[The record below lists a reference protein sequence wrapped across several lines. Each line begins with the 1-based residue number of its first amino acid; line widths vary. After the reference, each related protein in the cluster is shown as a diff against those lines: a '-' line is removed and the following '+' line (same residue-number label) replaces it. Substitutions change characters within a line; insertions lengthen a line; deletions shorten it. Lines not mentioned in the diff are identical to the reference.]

1 MIRIANACIYQY
13 KGIKLSITRSL
24 LTASQVTIAGLK
36 NLPVQFRGSHASM
49 LIPDVAE
56 VAI

>member
-1 MIRIANACIYQY
+1 MIRIANA
-13 KGIKLSITRSL
+13 
-24 LTASQVTIAGLK
+24 ASQVTISGLK